1 MSRDFME
8 EYLEHSWGKKP
19 EQKARE
25 KQYNKEYY
33 QKHKDKWKKLSDEH
47 WDKDARIERAQA
59 EVNRDKW
66 KDILDSVDYRNSKV
80 GEDEYD
86 MSAGEYNR
94 IAKQYKD
101 DARESVTKAVR
112 ANRNNNESDYE
123 AYKKQAA
130 ELSRLSSRARKKA
143 VAKGA
148 ADNEKSKAVAQ
159 YKKNYERNKA
169 KADVYAKNIAK
180 DSNKRYDV
188 KKVKATIDAGKE
200 FVSNLLDKI
209 F

>member
-8 EYLEHSWGKKP
+8 DYLEHSWGKKP

-25 KQYNKEYY
+25 KQYNAEYY
-33 QKHKDKWKKLSDEH
+33 QKHKDKWKKLSDER

-112 ANRNNNESDYE
+112 ANRNNNESNYE
-123 AYKKQAA
+123 AYKKQVA

-159 YKKNYERNKA
+159 YKKNYERNKT
-169 KADVYAKNIAK
+169 KADVYAKNIVK

-188 KKVKATIDAGKE
+188 KKVKATIDAGKK